1 MLAIGLDPFKCKIN
15 PKQILESTVNFM
27 ELGDGLEA
35 AIEKRSNIPKDKVI
49 YAWDEILYCT
59 CRQPDDGTRYVKC
72 KVCSKWFHQ
81 KCENISEDVNEWIC
95 KYCPDSEDTH
105 INLLPI
111 EILQKVFII
120 LCLDKEEMHQTLA
133 MVCKKWAYIVDT
145 EEFRAAVQRAHLD
158 VYYDAKNWPQQQ
170 KDLFYYSGFNIV
182 QCRYCG
188 DFFKERLGYYRDPFS
203 RSTNYYPPD
212 ESDEKLY
219 CRPCAPFRCS
229 YEYNYSDNENDDND
243 DDDRD

>member
-59 CRQPDDGTRYVKC
+59 CRQPDG

-120 LCLDKEEMHQTLA
+120 FQILA
-133 MVCKKWAYIVDT
+133 MVC
-145 EEFRAAVQRAHLD
+145 
-158 VYYDAKNWPQQQ
+158 
-170 KDLFYYSGFNIV
+170 
-182 QCRYCG
+182 
-188 DFFKERLGYYRDPFS
+188 
-203 RSTNYYPPD
+203 
-212 ESDEKLY
+212 
-219 CRPCAPFRCS
+219 
-229 YEYNYSDNENDDND
+229 
-243 DDDRD
+243 